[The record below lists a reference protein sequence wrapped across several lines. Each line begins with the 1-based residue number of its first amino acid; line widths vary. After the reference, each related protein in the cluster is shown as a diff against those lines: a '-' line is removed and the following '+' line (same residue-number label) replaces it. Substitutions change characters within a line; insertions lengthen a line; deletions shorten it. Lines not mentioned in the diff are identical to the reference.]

1 MEEKKEN
8 DIAISKKKSLFKNHK
23 SSSSSSIFLDTTIAS
38 PEVKNM
44 IKAVSIMLFTQLSED
59 KTLTKKSQ
67 KKVIYTIFQKKNTL
81 KNTLN
86 ISIGR
91 KLRTSKKS
99 PPSMK

>member
-8 DIAISKKKSLFKNHK
+8 VIAISKKKSLFKSHK

-59 KTLTKKSQ
+59 KTLTKK
-67 KKVIYTIFQKKNTL
+67 
-81 KNTLN
+81 
-86 ISIGR
+86 ISE
-91 KLRTSKKS
+91 KS
-99 PPSMK
+99 DLYYFSEEKYIKEYPQYFDR